1 VKSARHIS
9 LAFVTVPDVKVARQL
24 TKKILQRK
32 LAACVNIISGVES
45 HYWWQGKL
53 DRSSEFLLI
62 IKTTSTR
69 LASLEKLVVAEHPY
83 DTPEFIAFPLTSGNS
98 NYLSWLQASVKP

>member
-1 VKSARHIS
+1 M
-9 LAFVTVPDVKVARQL
+9 
-24 TKKILQRK
+24 
-32 LAACVNIISGVES
+32 NIISGVES

-53 DRSSEFLLI
+53 DRSSELLLI
-62 IKTTSTR
+62 IKTTSRR

-98 NYLSWLQASVKP
+98 KYLSWLQASVKP